1 MLGGSQAF
9 SGLLPHGRV
18 LRRLRSRVP
27 PRGRAS
33 EKGGYRHDD
42 VVGSRQ
48 IPVSRPHRPLRRM
61 ARERDGEGRGPD
73 LPASGRNGGEGLRAP
88 QGPIPVPPQ
97 AEAQPTPVGSP
108 ENRPCPDPSPVG
120 RASGRRAP
128 AASLCERRVRATNRP
143 CGRRPGRTPR
153 RPPAAFQR
161 RRQSPLPS
169 PPDANSG
176 NRGREQI
183 TIISTRVR
191 GNPLTESLRIKAS

>member
-1 MLGGSQAF
+1 
-9 SGLLPHGRV
+9 
-18 LRRLRSRVP
+18 
-27 PRGRAS
+27 
-33 EKGGYRHDD
+33 
-42 VVGSRQ
+42 
-48 IPVSRPHRPLRRM
+48 M
-61 ARERDGEGRGPD
+61 ARERDREGRRPD
-73 LPASGRNGGEGLRAP
+73 LPASGRYGGEGLRAP

-108 ENRPCPDPSPVG
+108 GNRPCPDPSPVG

-169 PPDANSG
+169 PPDAISVAGSG
-176 NRGREQI
+176 NKSRSYRRGSEG
-183 TIISTRVR
+183 TRSPNPSESRHHEPSR
-191 GNPLTESLRIKAS
+191 GFRSQGRRKAHASA